1 MVSDATTFAVVGL
14 GTVLLGAYIRV
25 RRRAGLLANY
35 DGSADSEHAAVH
47 GGNVVVVIGAF
58 MVAYGIADHQWGL
71 PEGAGVGAALVVVAL
86 AFLAAAR
93 AQGY

>member
-1 MVSDATTFAVVGL
+1 MVSDATTFTALGL
-14 GTVLLGAYIRV
+14 GIALLGAYIRV

-35 DGSADSEHAAVH
+35 DGSADPEHAAVH
-47 GGNVVVVIGAF
+47 GGNVVVAIGAF
-58 MVAYGIADHQWGL
+58 MVAYGVADRQWGL
-71 PEGAGVGAALVVVAL
+71 PEGAGVGAALVIVAL